1 MADVLSV
8 IADIIKQDKQQKR
21 EHNKVMRE
29 VQKKM
34 KEKEVSEEDGPG
46 DGDEYQKFVKT
57 MLKKFGV
64 KSPAELSP
72 DKKKEF
78 YDALDA
84 GWEGD
89 DEKPEPEDEQMD
101 LGARVKARMEAEK
114 EGEEDEDDDPVGDPD
129 EDEAEEDD
137 EEEEVDMD
145 EPSEDQ
151 LDKIADLVVQKLKD
165 KAEDEADEEEE
176 PETTEA
182 EAGEEEEIDT
192 KPKVENLNRNPHH
205 RGMWEEAL
213 RRVYEEKVP
222 EPISEIIKSV
232 GKELRDYA
240 LKSGGIDKN
249 DFLKISDVM
258 QKGKMPNAK
267 SINNMDTDPREFVFD
282 LMAKTMGWKYVEQY
296 GGIRFQHRRDYVESF
311 QGGHVLQEHCGE
323 CGAMDH
329 IEEVRMPEGL
339 NKEGAAE
346 FMAAASAAKK
356 QGKKKF
362 KFGDKEYPV
371 TIKIDIPTEET
382 DVDEARKSYDDIEM
396 RKKLK
401 TPKHANRAT
410 ARKEKED
417 RKRAQMKRAGLDEEK
432 FEVKYASSKKG
443 PIKVSKFNTLDD
455 AKKFLAQV
463 KGEGMNGIISKGG
476 KPIKEHHEK
485 DANGEPIPHDDEE
498 DLSEARKE
506 TPAEFL
512 KRGGKIKKVKAGMG
526 KDGKKRVADFKKSF
540 KKTKAKE
547 DELDAKEREERE
559 KNEETVHEAWID
571 TDARK
576 VQSKWKKMDKK
587 AKKKWMDGVMAKA
600 KKEGMPKDEL
610 MDVLDD
616 YGLVEGTM
624 TGKDSDSI
632 EGPAKGVKHKCP
644 THVKK
649 EGFGYGKNISH
660 TVSENIVDKMN
671 IYWFDSQEVSV
682 MMPTSEVEIVSEG
695 YHSMKNHR
703 EKFKST
709 NKIAEGYMILP
720 AMDRDK
726 YTPMRGME
734 GPFPTFSGKVLY
746 YDPKAGM
753 YYDRDSDM
761 YLSYDAY
768 LEYDKISPAQQ
779 KQMDLGP
786 LGNPKSKE
794 YKALEKI
801 KNKVAKKAKKNQLKN
816 ESIGM
821 NFIRKHYQK
830 NDE

>member
-29 VQKKM
+29 VKKKM
-34 KEKEVSEEDGPG
+34 KEAEVSEEEG
-46 DGDEYQKFVKT
+46 DQGDYSAFVQKK
-57 MLKKFGV
+57 LKKYGV
-64 KSPAELSP
+64 SSPAELSQEE
-72 DKKKEF
+72 KKKFFDEI
-78 YDALDA
+78 DRE
-84 GWEGD
+84 WEGKN
-89 DEKPEPEDEQMD
+89 EKPEPEDEQAD
-101 LGARVKARMEAEK
+101 LGTRVKERMKAED
-114 EGEEDEDDDPVGDPD
+114 EEEPEDEDEDPVGDPD
-129 EDEAEEDD
+129 ET
-137 EEEEVDMD
+137 EEEEEDMD
-145 EPSEDQ
+145 EPSEEQ

-176 PETTEA
+176 PESTEA

-192 KPKVENLNRNPHH
+192 KPKVEGTIQRNPHH
-205 RGMWEEAL
+205 RGMWEQAL
-213 RRVYEEKVP
+213 RKVYEEKVS
-222 EPISEIIKSV
+222 EPIPEIIKSV

-240 LKSGGIDKN
+240 LKNGGIDKN

-258 QKGKMPNAK
+258 QKGKMPKAA
-267 SINNMDTDPREFVFD
+267 SINRMDTDPREFVFD
-282 LMAKTMGWKYVEQY
+282 LMAKTFGWKYTEQY

-371 TIKIDIPTEET
+371 TIKIDIPTEEVE
-382 DVDEARKSYDDIEM
+382 VDEAKGE
-396 RKKLK
+396 
-401 TPKHANRAT
+401 
-410 ARKEKED
+410 
-417 RKRAQMKRAGLDEEK
+417 

-476 KPIKEHHEK
+476 KPVKEEVELDEHCGECGAMDHIDEKKSDYEDQIKAYLAK
-485 DANGEPIPHDDEE
+485 
-498 DLSEARKE
+498 
-506 TPAEFL
+506 
-512 KRGGKIKKVKAGMG
+512 GGKIQKGDRPNKRKIDMVTKGFMKKYGAM
-526 KDGKKRVADFKKSF
+526 KKKEAD
-540 KKTKAKE
+540 
-547 DELDAKEREERE
+547 LDAKDKEELE
-559 KNEETVHEAWID
+559 KMMGEAVINEAWID
-571 TDARK
+571 NDARK
-576 VQSKWKKMDKK
+576 VERKWSKMDKK

-610 MDVLDD
+610 MDILDD
-616 YGLVEGTM
+616 YGLTMEATM

-660 TVSENIVDKMN
+660 TLSENVVDKMN
-671 IYWFDSQEVSV
+671 IYWFDTQEISTL
-682 MMPTSEVEIVSEG
+682 MPTSEVEVVTEG

-709 NKIAEGYMILP
+709 NKIAEGYMVLP
-720 AMDRDK
+720 AIDRNK

-734 GPFPTFSGKVLY
+734 GPFPTMSGKVLY
-746 YDPKAGM
+746 YDPKAGE

-761 YLSYDAY
+761 YISYDQY
-768 LEYDKISPAQQ
+768 MEYDKMSPSQR
-779 KQMDLGP
+779 KQMDMGP
-786 LGNPKSKE
+786 LGDPKSKE
-794 YKALEKI
+794 YKAMERI
-801 KNKVAKKAKKNQLKN
+801 KNKAEKMAKKNRLKAKN
-816 ESIGM
+816 ESVGM
-821 NFIRKHYQK
+821 RFIRKHYQK
-830 NDE
+830 DDE

>member
-46 DGDEYQKFVKT
+46 DGDEYQKFVRT

-64 KSPAELSP
+64 KSPSELAP

-101 LGARVKARMEAEK
+101 LGARVKARMEAED
-114 EGEEDEDDDPVGDPD
+114 EDEPSDDTEEPEEEDEDDDPVGDPD
-129 EDEAEEDD
+129 EDEAEED

-145 EPSEDQ
+145 EPSEEQ

-213 RRVYEEKVP
+213 RKVYEEKVP

-240 LKSGGIDKN
+240 LKNGGIDKN

-258 QKGKMPNAK
+258 QKGKMPKAA
-267 SINNMDTDPREFVFD
+267 SINRMDTDPREFVFD

-323 CGAMDH
+323 CGAIDH

-371 TIKIDIPTEET
+371 TIKIDIPTEEVE
-382 DVDEARKSYDDIEM
+382 VDE
-396 RKKLK
+396 KKMFSGK
-401 TPKHANRAT
+401 G
-410 ARKEKED
+410 E
-417 RKRAQMKRAGLDEEK
+417 

-476 KPIKEHHEK
+476 KPVKE
-485 DANGEPIPHDDEE
+485 DE
-498 DLSEARKE
+498 DLEKIVKE
-506 TPAEFL
+506 LEKASQTHLGQSKRIKKHLDKMKEDVEQEIEEKADKKTKDRLKMFKKLRDKKASQGFQKTDLANEEIEESAELEEKKSDYEDQIKAFL
-512 KRGGKIKKVKAGMG
+512 AKGGKIQKGDRPNKRKIDKVTKGFLKKYGAM
-526 KDGKKRVADFKKSF
+526 KKKEAD
-540 KKTKAKE
+540 
-547 DELDAKEREERE
+547 LDAKDKEELE
-559 KNEETVHEAWID
+559 KMMDEAVVNETWID
-571 TDARK
+571 NDAKK
-576 VQSKWKKMDKK
+576 VQPKWKKMDKR
-587 AKKKWMDGVMAKA
+587 AKKKWMDGIMAKA
-600 KKEGMPKDEL
+600 KKEGMPKDEV

-616 YGLVEGTM
+616 YGLVEN
-624 TGKDSDSI
+624 
-632 EGPAKGVKHKCP
+632 
-644 THVKK
+644 
-649 EGFGYGKNISH
+649 F
-660 TVSENIVDKMN
+660 SENESLGVR
-671 IYWFDSQEVSV
+671 FA
-682 MMPTSEVEIVSEG
+682 
-695 YHSMKNHR
+695 R
-703 EKFKST
+703 KF
-709 NKIAEGYMILP
+709 
-720 AMDRDK
+720 
-726 YTPMRGME
+726 
-734 GPFPTFSGKVLY
+734 
-746 YDPKAGM
+746 
-753 YYDRDSDM
+753 
-761 YLSYDAY
+761 
-768 LEYDKISPAQQ
+768 
-779 KQMDLGP
+779 
-786 LGNPKSKE
+786 
-794 YKALEKI
+794 
-801 KNKVAKKAKKNQLKN
+801 
-816 ESIGM
+816 
-821 NFIRKHYQK
+821 YQK
-830 NDE
+830 DKD